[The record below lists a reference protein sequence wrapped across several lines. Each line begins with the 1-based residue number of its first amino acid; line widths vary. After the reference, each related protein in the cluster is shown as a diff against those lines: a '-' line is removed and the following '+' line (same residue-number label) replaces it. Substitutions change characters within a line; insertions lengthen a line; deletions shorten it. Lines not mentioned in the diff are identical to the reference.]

1 MLYEQYGSLYKI
13 KNNTSR
19 SIFEDVVKAYHAG
32 AYRSAIGSLWTLLV
46 FDITIKINNNS
57 IAGDKKSKE
66 KLDKFEAA
74 VNKLKIIINIMTY
87 LTGRIQLYHMLMK
100 HVELLMKLR
109 RMS

>member
-46 FDITIKINNNS
+46 FDITIIILLQEIKNL
-57 IAGDKKSKE
+57 KKS
-66 KLDKFEAA
+66 
-74 VNKLKIIINIMTY
+74 
-87 LTGRIQLYHMLMK
+87 
-100 HVELLMKLR
+100 
-109 RMS
+109 